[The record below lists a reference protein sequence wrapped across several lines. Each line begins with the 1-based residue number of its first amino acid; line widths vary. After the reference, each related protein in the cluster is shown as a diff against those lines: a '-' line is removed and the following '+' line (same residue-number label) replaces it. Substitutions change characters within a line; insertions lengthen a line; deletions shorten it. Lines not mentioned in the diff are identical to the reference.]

1 MAATSPFYLRRLL
14 IAYSKESFKFRESK
28 MDNQQPKKEEQKL
41 EEGLPAQLIKS
52 PYTQYKDLE
61 DYKMKGYGT
70 HGHQQPKPGRGAA
83 ASTDAPTSGGG
94 SDIDPSTATATDT
107 INKYGVS

>member
-1 MAATSPFYLRRLL
+1 
-14 IAYSKESFKFRESK
+14 

-41 EEGLPAQLIKS
+41 DEGLPAQLIKS

-70 HGHQQPKPGRGAA
+70 HGHQQPKLGRGAA
-83 ASTDAPTSGGG
+83 ASTDTPTSGGG